1 MMSLPFHELDET
13 VEYCQHNYRSASLP
27 ADKGTS
33 QIIHI
38 DKKQEG
44 TKNGPLWYTQSW
56 VNIGTLT
63 H

>member
-1 MMSLPFHELDET
+1 MSLPFHELDET
-13 VEYCQHNYRSASLP
+13 VEYCLHNYRSASLP

-44 TKNGPLWYTQSW
+44 TKNGPLWYTQS
-56 VNIGTLT
+56 
-63 H
+63 